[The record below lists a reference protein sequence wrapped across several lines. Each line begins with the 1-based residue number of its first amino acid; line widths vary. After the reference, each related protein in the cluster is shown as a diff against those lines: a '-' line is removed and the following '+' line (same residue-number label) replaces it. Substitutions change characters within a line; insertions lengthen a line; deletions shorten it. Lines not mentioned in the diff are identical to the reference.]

1 MPGCATFTTNNPTNN
16 ASVVTACAGDADN
29 ERCKHQRRYDR
40 FDQAEK
46 NFGARRHRYSRL
58 GSEVPDCHA
67 QNQADKNLRRQTG
80 QAHKHSLNRR

>member
-1 MPGCATFTTNNPTNN
+1 
-16 ASVVTACAGDADN
+16 
-29 ERCKHQRRYDR
+29 
-40 FDQAEK
+40 
-46 NFGARRHRYSRL
+46 L